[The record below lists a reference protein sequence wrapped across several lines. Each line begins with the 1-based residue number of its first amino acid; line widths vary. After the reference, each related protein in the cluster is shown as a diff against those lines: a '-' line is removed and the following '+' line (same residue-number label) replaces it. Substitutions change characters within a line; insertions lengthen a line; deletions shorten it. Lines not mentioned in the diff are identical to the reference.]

1 MHRNWQFAHFCE
13 LMRWIYCFV
22 LSCFVH
28 VPYSFYIPIV
38 LFLTFFLLLRSQC
51 LFNAFTTLYNISDF
65 TLISGK
71 RETHKLFSGKRRKS
85 RQVVG
90 MDTHMG
96 PSYMR
101 KHVWHMFN
109 FNQLHSTWFVHS
121 DCIIFMFYVCYFSIF
136 LDLEIWGSR
145 NEQEWVSDFGKC
157 MRHREVYSRWIL
169 VIGNLPL

>member
-1 MHRNWQFAHFCE
+1 MDILFCIIMFCTCTIQFLYSDCPFSDILSFTSFPVLVQCIH
-13 LMRWIYCFV
+13 YFV
-22 LSCFVH
+22 
-28 VPYSFYIPIV
+28 
-38 LFLTFFLLLRSQC
+38 
-51 LFNAFTTLYNISDF
+51 TTLYNISDF

-71 RETHKLFSGKRRKS
+71 RETHKLFSRKRRKS

-101 KHVWHMFN
+101 KH
-109 FNQLHSTWFVHS
+109 
-121 DCIIFMFYVCYFSIF
+121 VCYFSIF

-157 MRHREVYSRWIL
+157 MRHREVYSR
-169 VIGNLPL
+169 

>member
-1 MHRNWQFAHFCE
+1 MDILFCIIMFCTCTIQFLYSDCPFSDILSFTSFPVLVQCIH
-13 LMRWIYCFV
+13 YFV
-22 LSCFVH
+22 
-28 VPYSFYIPIV
+28 
-38 LFLTFFLLLRSQC
+38 
-51 LFNAFTTLYNISDF
+51 TTLYNISDF

-71 RETHKLFSGKRRKS
+71 RETHKLFGGKRRKS

>member
-1 MHRNWQFAHFCE
+1 MDILFCIIMFCTCTIQFLYSDCPFSDILSFTSFPVLVQCIH
-13 LMRWIYCFV
+13 YFV
-22 LSCFVH
+22 
-28 VPYSFYIPIV
+28 
-38 LFLTFFLLLRSQC
+38 
-51 LFNAFTTLYNISDF
+51 TTLYNISDF

-101 KHVWHMFN
+101 KHV
-109 FNQLHSTWFVHS
+109 
-121 DCIIFMFYVCYFSIF
+121 CYFSIF

-157 MRHREVYSRWIL
+157 MRHREVYSR
-169 VIGNLPL
+169 